1 MPFGSLFP
9 AFERDTLERV
19 QTEYHKTEQPPTP
32 DVELHNTPR
41 NRGLTYVFHGAV
53 EVMTD
58 GATTTVK
65 FK

>member
-1 MPFGSLFP
+1 MPRILFP
-9 AFERDTLERV
+9 GFERDVLEHMRAT
-19 QTEYHKTEQPPTP
+19 QNTTEQPPTP

-41 NRGLTYVFHGAV
+41 NRGLIYVFHGAV
-53 EVMTD
+53 EVTTD

>member
-1 MPFGSLFP
+1 MFRFI
-9 AFERDTLERV
+9 A
-19 QTEYHKTEQPPTP
+19 PPPVDAGALKHMHEECGKDRFAITP

-53 EVMTD
+53 EVTTD

>member
-9 AFERDTLERV
+9 AFERDTLKRM
-19 QTEYHKTEQPPTP
+19 QAEYHKTVQPSIP

-53 EVMTD
+53 EVTTD

>member
-1 MPFGSLFP
+1 MFHFIAPSPIDAG
-9 AFERDTLERV
+9 AFKHIPEKYGKDRSAI
-19 QTEYHKTEQPPTP
+19 TP

-53 EVMTD
+53 EVTTD